1 MMKTALKQKL
11 AAILLAA
18 SALFGAAA
26 QATAQPL
33 ATDPAILKLVDKKSY
48 EPGGKNHLFGG
59 ARGNVRE
66 RHGNLGII
74 ASSSMRAGNIETEYV
89 SFGGHYGYETRFRS
103 HPWQDH
109 SPFDHS
115 AVRNGGNKGAAAAD
129 GYGAANYVYSISGS
143 MVHPADGYDGAAG
156 GGYPAP
162 TGARDV
168 YSYSVSG
175 TASRSRLVEPEK
187 APCFAGAC
195 QPSVEPGL
203 GAEKRRE
210 QTENALPDGMRAEA
224 DAAAA
229 ARGVAQAE
237 RLLRDYHI
245 DGVKLGFSYDDLIKM
260 GYGMPPEALAVAKG
274 ASLTRKHPDEYVQAV
289 SQGLN
294 RLERYESEQGQ
305 KLIESGTREIDLI
318 FRPFDPA
325 LSWKGNTANKTAAA
339 LRGFNYIANYAG
351 DASGI
356 NPLFGAAWNTV
367 VPDDVSQSIGN
378 QIGQVKN
385 DMNNWAGSD
394 AEKQAYV
401 ALALAGTETAA
412 NVVPGRFGKGKIPH
426 AGKGRSPHGDIPHG
440 GSGSPH
446 GGNPHPNRGSPHGEN
461 HSKPHGSNPHSSGN
475 PHGNPS
481 ASLHPGHS
489 GGHTALPN
497 RRPGI
502 PYTHGGHYGSRPSAG
517 HGSHNGG
524 NSSSGNPSGNYGG
537 AGGIHND
544 GLSGNNGGNGAGNGL
559 GNHDGGH
566 PRDGDYFETNV
577 PNVRVKG
584 LSEVKGTS
592 IDVDALRHELTFW
605 VASNNTRDISIAAA
619 RVTINGETKHYLGVS
634 GSSWKGNS
642 PDEVTI
648 NNVEYEVIRRD
659 SGSLGTAENGKK
671 SAENFNHAEIK
682 LASHINE
689 TYGGTN
695 AKVEIAVQNTSR
707 DKLGACEYCRGAKG
721 ETPISILGKLNQE
734 MDITFYHGS
743 TGVNP

>member
-1 MMKTALKQKL
+1 
-11 AAILLAA
+11 
-18 SALFGAAA
+18 
-26 QATAQPL
+26 
-33 ATDPAILKLVDKKSY
+33 
-48 EPGGKNHLFGG
+48 
-59 ARGNVRE
+59 
-66 RHGNLGII
+66 
-74 ASSSMRAGNIETEYV
+74 
-89 SFGGHYGYETRFRS
+89 
-103 HPWQDH
+103 
-109 SPFDHS
+109 
-115 AVRNGGNKGAAAAD
+115 
-129 GYGAANYVYSISGS
+129 
-143 MVHPADGYDGAAG
+143 
-156 GGYPAP
+156 
-162 TGARDV
+162 
-168 YSYSVSG
+168 
-175 TASRSRLVEPEK
+175 
-187 APCFAGAC
+187 
-195 QPSVEPGL
+195 
-203 GAEKRRE
+203 
-210 QTENALPDGMRAEA
+210 
-224 DAAAA
+224 
-229 ARGVAQAE
+229 
-237 RLLRDYHI
+237 
-245 DGVKLGFSYDDLIKM
+245 
-260 GYGMPPEALAVAKG
+260 
-274 ASLTRKHPDEYVQAV
+274 
-289 SQGLN
+289 
-294 RLERYESEQGQ
+294 
-305 KLIESGTREIDLI
+305 
-318 FRPFDPA
+318 
-325 LSWKGNTANKTAAA
+325 
-339 LRGFNYIANYAG
+339 
-351 DASGI
+351 
-356 NPLFGAAWNTV
+356 
-367 VPDDVSQSIGN
+367 
-378 QIGQVKN
+378 
-385 DMNNWAGSD
+385 MNNWAGSD

-489 GGHTALPN
+489 GGHAALPN

-577 PNVRVKG
+577 PNIRVKG

>member
-1 MMKTALKQKL
+1 MKTALKQKL

-339 LRGFNYIANYAG
+339 LRGFNHIANYAG

-577 PNVRVKG
+577 PNIRVKG